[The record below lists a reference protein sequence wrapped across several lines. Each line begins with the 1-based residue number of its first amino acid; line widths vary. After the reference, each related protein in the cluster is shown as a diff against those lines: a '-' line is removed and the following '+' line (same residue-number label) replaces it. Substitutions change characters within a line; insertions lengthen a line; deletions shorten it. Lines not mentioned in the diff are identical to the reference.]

1 MEQQPDQTQGDSVEF
16 DAIEPDLMKLAKFSA
31 STGIPPSTV
40 YDLLARDELE
50 AVKIGRATFIRMES
64 YARMLDRQRW
74 KPKRAAAASKLAG
87 P

>member
-1 MEQQPDQTQGDSVEF
+1 MEQQPNQTRGESVEF
-16 DAIEPDLMKLAKFSA
+16 DAIEPDLMKLARFSE
-31 STGIPPSTV
+31 STGIALSTV

-74 KPKRAAAASKLAG
+74 KPKRAGGSR
-87 P
+87 